1 MTLCRQEER
10 RQRKFKMTVRYFLP
24 FSNVQLLEGTNSSK
38 ELHLFQQPQAPTAT
52 QCILVYLF
60 SLVFMAIEHKFWYC
74 FPVLPPQWLQ
84 EFLACSVAQPWG
96 DTIKTENK

>member
-10 RQRKFKMTVRYFLP
+10 RQKKFKMTVRYFLP

-52 QCILVYLF
+52 
-60 SLVFMAIEHKFWYC
+60 
-74 FPVLPPQWLQ
+74 
-84 EFLACSVAQPWG
+84 
-96 DTIKTENK
+96 